1 MKSTSLD
8 VNSHILFIIFQFL
21 QIIHI
26 FLVLCIIDLFQ
37 HLLLQNAPTQSLLSV
52 VNGILEESV
61 ERRNGEIPHV
71 WHWRLQCYI
80 YHKCIHEKHI
90 YKFMQNE
97 LHIIIRFSLEYCLTN
112 IFASQR
118 VACLLRKV
126 VQEIERRIS
135 TQAAHLKTV
144 SQL

>member
-1 MKSTSLD
+1 MFCLYSTYSISCTEQPTTLISQVGHKFPKVFRLRQGSYADLPSPKISELMKSTSLD

-71 WHWRLQCYI
+71 WHWRL
-80 YHKCIHEKHI
+80 
-90 YKFMQNE
+90 
-97 LHIIIRFSLEYCLTN
+97 
-112 IFASQR
+112 
-118 VACLLRKV
+118 
-126 VQEIERRIS
+126 
-135 TQAAHLKTV
+135 
-144 SQL
+144 